1 MNNQQFYKKVNEDRT
16 EGINKRVRFYL
27 KRLLSEGIIDKETHN
42 YLTPQDRKAGHF
54 YILPK
59 IHKAGN
65 PGRPIVSANGH
76 PTEKISEFVS
86 FHLNPLVQSF
96 PSYVKNTTHLLNKLK
111 DIDALPSN
119 AILVTL
125 DVSSLYTNIPTNEGI
140 NACNIALGQRTDK
153 SVPTESRMILTMNNF
168 VFNDEHFIQQNGTAM
183 GTRMAPAYTNLF
195 MGEFERK
202 ALKAYADQPFLWLQ
216 YIDDILMVWTHGEEK
231 LDNFITYLNNIHPTI
246 KFTSERSTTSIPF
259 LDVNIQLENGK
270 IETDLYCKPTD
281 KHQYLLHSS
290 SHRYHTKKAIPYSL
304 ALRLRRICSKG
315 EFFEHRSAELL
326 SYLTKRGYK
335 DRFVK
340 EKILRAKQIP
350 RSETLQE
357 HNHDKDKSNTPV
369 PFTITYNPALPN
381 IQEIIHR
388 KQPILNSTDR
398 LQKIFKDKPFIAYR
412 RSPNLRDLLVRAK
425 LKNTNTT
432 PKLTSGTFRCNSTH
446 GCLTCPYIDDA
457 RTSYT
462 FSNTGETRQI
472 KRHITCNSTNLTY
485 MIECKK
491 CKKQYIGETKRTIRE
506 RFTEHRQATNN
517 PHHANSTA
525 AVPTHFN
532 LPGHSSADMRLI
544 PLELQ
549 PTINASRRKARETFL
564 IHRGKTLSP
573 EGINRKNER

>member
-1 MNNQQFYKKVNEDRT
+1 M
-16 EGINKRVRFYL
+16 
-27 KRLLSEGIIDKETHN
+27 KE
-42 YLTPQDRKAGHF
+42 Q
-54 YILPK
+54 
-59 IHKAGN
+59 
-65 PGRPIVSANGH
+65 
-76 PTEKISEFVS
+76 
-86 FHLNPLVQSF
+86 
-96 PSYVKNTTHLLNKLK
+96 
-111 DIDALPSN
+111 
-119 AILVTL
+119 
-125 DVSSLYTNIPTNEGI
+125 
-140 NACNIALGQRTDK
+140 
-153 SVPTESRMILTMNNF
+153 
-168 VFNDEHFIQQNGTAM
+168 
-183 GTRMAPAYTNLF
+183 
-195 MGEFERK
+195 
-202 ALKAYADQPFLWLQ
+202 
-216 YIDDILMVWTHGEEK
+216 
-231 LDNFITYLNNIHPTI
+231 
-246 KFTSERSTTSIPF
+246 
-259 LDVNIQLENGK
+259 
-270 IETDLYCKPTD
+270 
-281 KHQYLLHSS
+281 
-290 SHRYHTKKAIPYSL
+290 
-304 ALRLRRICSKG
+304 
-315 EFFEHRSAELL
+315 
-326 SYLTKRGYK
+326 
-335 DRFVK
+335 
-340 EKILRAKQIP
+340 ILRAKQIP

-381 IQEIIHR
+381 IQEILHR

-425 LKNTNTT
+425 LKNPNTT

-472 KRHITCNSTNLTY
+472 KQHITCNSTNLTY

-549 PTINASRRKARETFL
+549 PTINASRRKAREAFL